1 VTEARKHVLIW
12 VKQEFLQSPGML
24 QILKETGI
32 FSHPEEKWREL
43 AEAAEVTGGFA
54 LSGKLVSCDHPAGV
68 WIAPSSGHGLQ
79 VLVPWHFVISLVTAE
94 EPQSSK
100 TFGLIMDAAERNAPN
115 KTR

>member
-1 VTEARKHVLIW
+1 MTEARKHVLIW
-12 VKQEFLQSPGML
+12 VKQEFLQSPGIL

-32 FSHPEEKWREL
+32 FSCPEEKWREL

-54 LSGKLVSCDHPAGV
+54 LSGKLMDCDHPAGV
-68 WIAPSSGHGLQ
+68 WISPPGGHGLE

-100 TFGLIMDAAERNAPN
+100 TFGLIADAAERNTLD
-115 KTR
+115 KTP

>member
-1 VTEARKHVLIW
+1 MIW

-54 LSGKLVSCDHPAGV
+54 LSGKLVDPNHPAGV
-68 WIAPSSGHGLQ
+68 WISPPSGHGLQ

>member
-1 VTEARKHVLIW
+1 MTETRKHVLLW

-54 LSGKLVSCDHPAGV
+54 LSGKLVNCDHPAGV
-68 WIAPSSGHGLQ
+68 WISPPSGRGLE

-100 TFGLIMDAAERNAPN
+100 TFGLIIDEAERNALKKMP
-115 KTR
+115 

>member
-1 VTEARKHVLIW
+1 VNVSLEADC
-12 VKQEFLQSPGML
+12 
-24 QILKETGI
+24 T
-32 FSHPEEKWREL
+32 WREL
-43 AEAAEVTGGFA
+43 AEAAEVTGDFA
-54 LSGKLVSCDHPAGV
+54 LSGKLVDCDHPAGV
-68 WIAPSSGHGLQ
+68 WISPPSGHGLQ